1 MLENKMLTPSGF
13 RDYLEVEFHHKR
25 HIENTITDVF
35 RKHGYR
41 RITSPMLEYVEVFEN
56 KGSVQRDIFKF
67 IDSDGKILALRSDM
81 TPPIARIVATNFNE
95 TKTPIRLSYIENT
108 FQSARKYQGKEKE
121 FTQAGVELIGVKS
134 IESDAEILALS
145 IKTILKTGLQ
155 EFNVDIGNVNFLQG
169 IIEEINLD
177 KEESVKLQKAI
188 IKGDFVSTE
197 KMIENLNIN
206 DGLKYLLSNLP
217 FFTGDIK
224 ILEKAK
230 QFTKNRKSLD
240 ALLEIESLYNALE
253 EYDLLDYI
261 TIDLSMIGHFDYYTG
276 LIIHGY
282 TKHVGYPILNG
293 GRYDTLIENFG
304 VNLPA
309 VGFSIKVN
317 ELIKALFIENDNTL
331 DYSKDILVLYTKK
344 SRKSAVKLAENL
356 RDDEFVVHFSLFLDD
371 INENKMYAKT
381 NGISKI
387 LVVNDNNDV
396 EEINLL

>member
-1 MLENKMLTPSGF
+1 MLGNKMLTPSGF
-13 RDYLEVEFHHKR
+13 RDYLEAEFHHKR
-25 HIENTITDVF
+25 HIENIIADVF

-41 RITSPMLEYVEVFEN
+41 QITSPMLEYVEVFEN

-81 TPPIARIVATNFNE
+81 TPPIARIVSTNFDE
-95 TKTPIRLSYIENT
+95 TRTPIRLSYIEST

-145 IKTILKTGLQ
+145 IKSILKTGLQ
-155 EFNVDIGNVNFLQG
+155 EFKVDIGNVNFLQG
-169 IIEEINLD
+169 IIEEINLAED
-177 KEESVKLQKAI
+177 ESIKLQKAI
-188 IKGDFVSTE
+188 IKGDFVSSE
-197 KMIENLNIN
+197 KMTKNLSI
-206 DGLKYLLSNLP
+206 DEGLKYLLSNLP
-217 FFTGDIK
+217 LFSGDIK
-224 ILEKAK
+224 ILEKAR
-230 QFTKNRKSLD
+230 QFTKNKKSLD
-240 ALLEIESLYNALE
+240 SLLEIESLYKALE

-261 TIDLSMIGHFDYYTG
+261 KIDLSMIGHFDYYTG

-304 VNLPA
+304 VSLPA

-317 ELIKALFIENDNTL
+317 ELMQALFIENDNMT
-331 DYSKDILVLYTKK
+331 DKSKDILIIYTKN
-344 SRKSAVKLAENL
+344 SRKSAVTLAENL
-356 RDDEFVVHFSLFLDD
+356 RDDDFVVHFSLFLDD
-371 INENKMYAKT
+371 IEENKKYAKT

-387 LVVNDNNDV
+387 LLVKDDKDV
-396 EEINLL
+396 EEINL